1 MNEIILCKLGEV
13 VLKGLN
19 RRSFEMKLMSNIRR
33 RTARFGKFR
42 IYSKQSTIYV
52 EPAEETCDLSGA
64 YAACKQVF
72 GIIAIA
78 RAVPCP
84 KEKEA
89 ILATAKTYLGEALTA
104 ARSFKVES
112 KRADKSFP
120 MSSIQLSQWVGGE
133 LHEAYPHLKVD
144 VHHPEL
150 TVYVEVREDAAYVH
164 APAEPAAGGLPIG
177 MGGRAVSLL
186 SGGLDSPVSSY
197 MIARRGVEL
206 EMVHFVSPPY
216 TSQQAL
222 DKVLEL
228 ARLLTVYCGR
238 MIVHIIPFTEIQEE
252 LRRSCRQLTRIPAE
266 EYMAYSELT
275 NRASDVW
282 HKAKEENDFAS
293 FCPILQE
300 LVEYNRKFAGYYDA
314 EKAPY
319 DALLNEYERGVDT
332 QQLDVFFDT
341 LRKGLVPLIRAIGE
355 KPQIDDS
362 FLHLEYPVEQQ
373 KAFADYLMEVM
384 GLDRGHCGL
393 GETEHPFTLEFN
405 NKDVRITTNY
415 DLHNVASSMYS
426 VLHEGG
432 HALYELGIRD
442 DLQYTCLTGG
452 VSMGVHESQSR
463 FYENLIG
470 RSRAFIGA
478 IYPKVQEFF
487 PAQLGNVTAEQF
499 YRAVNKVEPSL
510 IRTES
515 DELTY
520 CLHVMVRYEIEK
532 QLIAGTLTAKEV
544 PAAWAELY
552 KEYLGVE
559 VPNDREGCL
568 QDSHWSGG
576 SFGYFPSYALGNAYG
591 AQMLHNME
599 QEFDVYGG
607 VAHGDLSAV
616 TGWLREKGHQYGH
629 LLEPAEV
636 VRNACGTFDA
646 HYYLDYLTKKYTE
659 LYNL

>member
-1 MNEIILCKLGEV
+1 MKDSIIRLRALEKQLYAYLYALTVIDFDAETIAPEGSADGRAEATEVLSRANFDLLVNEKTAALLKEAAADAETEQEKAEVRNLQRQYDEIAKIPADEYAAFTKLCSQSVPAWVKAKRTNDFSTFAPYLEKIVAARRTQAHYFAPDRDPYEV
-13 VLKGLN
+13 LLDRYEKGLTIAQCDEFFATL
-19 RRSFEMKLMSNIRR
+19 RETIVPLLADIQARGSAV
-33 RTARFGKFR
+33 RTDFLDQEWPIDAQRKV
-42 IYSKQSTIYV
+42 S
-52 EPAEETCDLSGA
+52 
-64 YAACKQVF
+64 
-72 GIIAIA
+72 
-78 RAVPCP
+78 
-84 KEKEA
+84 EK
-89 ILATAKTYLGEALTA
+89 I
-104 ARSFKVES
+104 
-112 KRADKSFP
+112 
-120 MSSIQLSQWVGGE
+120 MQLW
-133 LHEAYPHLKVD
+133 
-144 VHHPEL
+144 
-150 TVYVEVREDAAYVH
+150 
-164 APAEPAAGGLPIG
+164 
-177 MGGRAVSLL
+177 
-186 SGGLDSPVSSY
+186 GLD
-197 MIARRGVEL
+197 
-206 EMVHFVSPPY
+206 
-216 TSQQAL
+216 
-222 DKVLEL
+222 
-228 ARLLTVYCGR
+228 
-238 MIVHIIPFTEIQEE
+238 
-252 LRRSCRQLTRIPAE
+252 PAHSHL
-266 EYMAYSELT
+266 SE
-275 NRASDVW
+275 S
-282 HKAKEENDFAS
+282 
-293 FCPILQE
+293 
-300 LVEYNRKFAGYYDA
+300 
-314 EKAPY
+314 
-319 DALLNEYERGVDT
+319 
-332 QQLDVFFDT
+332 
-341 LRKGLVPLIRAIGE
+341 
-355 KPQIDDS
+355 
-362 FLHLEYPVEQQ
+362 
-373 KAFADYLMEVM
+373 
-384 GLDRGHCGL
+384 
-393 GETEHPFTLEFN
+393 EHPFTTEFWRG
-405 NKDVRITTNY
+405 DVRITTHYMPCDMFSN
-415 DLHNVASSMYS
+415 LYS
-426 VLHEGG
+426 GAHEGG

-616 TGWLREKGHQYGH
+616 TGWLREKVHQYGH